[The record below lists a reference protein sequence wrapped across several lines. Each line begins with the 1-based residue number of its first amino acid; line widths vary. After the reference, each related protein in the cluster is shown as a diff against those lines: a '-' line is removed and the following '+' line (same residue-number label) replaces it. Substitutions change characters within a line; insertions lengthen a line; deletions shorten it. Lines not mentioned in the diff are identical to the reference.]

1 MSPSVVLS
9 TDVLFG
15 VLLLYGIFK
24 GAPSLYFKS
33 LLEAAK
39 LSVCGKGPQNI
50 SAIEAVMKSRRSK
63 DGWRWRRFEGT
74 GNDYFIDVV
83 YFRLVVAVFLSSK
96 TLFLI
101 SLDPGND

>member
-50 SAIEAVMKSRRSK
+50 SAIEAVMNQGEERMVG
-63 DGWRWRRFEGT
+63 DGEDLKGLGMT
-74 GNDYFIDVV
+74 T
-83 YFRLVVAVFLSSK
+83 S
-96 TLFLI
+96 
-101 SLDPGND
+101 

>member
-39 LSVCGKGPQNI
+39 LSVCGKGPQNF
-50 SAIEAVMKSRRSK
+50 SAIEAVMNQGEARMVG
-63 DGWRWRRFEGT
+63 DGEDLKGLGMT
-74 GNDYFIDVV
+74 T
-83 YFRLVVAVFLSSK
+83 S
-96 TLFLI
+96 
-101 SLDPGND
+101 